1 MRWLLWLVAG
11 LVLGGIVHLVMVL
24 YLPRAATQD
33 AYARLAP
40 STPVNAMVA
49 LPVPAPK
56 DAKLPFMDPAF
67 ATAVCRYDLSKG
79 PLKLTAPVSQAYTS
93 VSFYA
98 RTGAAHYAITDR
110 AAGRRVIELDLMT
123 QEQKSQLP
131 DQEDI
136 TAADRL
142 IVESPT
148 TTGLILVRALAP
160 EPSQMPMAQRAL
172 EGAKCEPQ

>member
-1 MRWLLWLVAG
+1 MLRLYDTPVGIASKAGKETADAIGLDGALSMICWLLWLAAG

-40 STPVNAMVA
+40 DTPVNTMVA
-49 LPVPAPK
+49 LPTPAAK

-67 ATAVCRYDLSKG
+67 ATAVCRYDLAKG

-98 RTGAAHYAITDR
+98 RNGAAHYAITDR
-110 AAGRRVIELDLMT
+110 AAGRQVIELDLMT
-123 QEQKSQLP
+123 QEQKSQLTEE
-131 DQEDI
+131 EDVPPRI
-136 TAADRL
+136 
-142 IVESPT
+142 
-148 TTGLILVRALAP
+148 G
-160 EPSQMPMAQRAL
+160 
-172 EGAKCEPQ
+172 